1 MFWNIS
7 IKVVFYFYQKG
18 KREMQSIN
26 TPRFLWEIT
35 EPISSSL
42 IYRRNLRHRPCRLQ
56 LRNLPCWVLTFCHF
70 PCRHCRKKWRPSP
83 HQSFWYPRLPSCQ
96 EILVILATW
105 SVDQRPEI
113 ELEETEKPVNDADI
127 SCKTSGRSSP
137 HRTVPSKW
145 LHSKCFV
152 WKKILVKIFHLF
164 FVIKL

>member
-42 IYRRNLRHRPCRLQ
+42 IYRRNLRHRRCRLQ
-56 LRNLPCWVLTFCHF
+56 LRNHPCWVLTFCHF

-83 HQSFWYPRLPSCQ
+83 HQSSWFPHLPSFP
-96 EILVILATW
+96 EILVILAGW
-105 SVDQRPEI
+105 SVGPMPERG
-113 ELEETEKPVNDADI
+113 LEEKEEKKETVNDVDI
-127 SCKTSGRSSP
+127 SCKTSGRSLP

-145 LHSKCFV
+145 LHNKCFV
-152 WKKILVKIFHLF
+152 FSSRKH
-164 FVIKL
+164 